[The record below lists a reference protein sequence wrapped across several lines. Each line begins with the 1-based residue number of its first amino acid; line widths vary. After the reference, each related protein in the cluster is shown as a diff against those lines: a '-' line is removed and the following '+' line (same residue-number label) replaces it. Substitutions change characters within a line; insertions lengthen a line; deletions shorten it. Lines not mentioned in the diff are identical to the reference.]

1 MKLLRTIAGT
11 VCWVISGSI
20 RNAPIT
26 RGRTSASA
34 SSGLPRKSN
43 TRQFRTVRPGKSRK
57 MRSV

>member
-20 RNAPIT
+20 RKAPMT
-26 RGRTSASA
+26 RGSTSASA

-43 TRQFRTVRPGKSRK
+43 TRYCRTRPGKSRK